1 MTEIFKNGSIK
12 KRGWRGFSII
22 LSSFLLILLFSACTS
37 GQYSPESLNAT
48 VEQLASTGIVLT
60 LTALSTATFIP
71 SDTPTVTPQPTA
83 TTMLAALPTDT
94 TTPFPIAVTYAPT
107 WTPYGQ
113 QQATDFI
120 DSKTDKVDKNAP
132 LFLDNESGEEIHF
145 IIVSPV
151 YADYTFTGSF
161 SLILAENTYH
171 YRAWIGK
178 HGPINGS
185 FSITN
190 GDKHVLTFYKDK
202 IHFST
207 P

>member
-1 MTEIFKNGSIK
+1 MKTLKNRLFENGTWK
-12 KRGWRGFSII
+12 NF
-22 LSSFLLILLFSACTS
+22 SFLFSSLLLVLLFSACTF
-37 GQYSPESLNAT
+37 GQYSPESLDAT
-48 VEQLASTGIVLT
+48 VEQVAATGIVLT
-60 LTALSTATFIP
+60 LTALPSGTFVP
-71 SDTPTVTPQPTA
+71 SNTPTVTLQPTS
-83 TTMLAALPTDT
+83 TPMPTILPTDT
-94 TTPFPIAVTYAPT
+94 ITPFPVIYAPT

-132 LFLDNESGEEIHF
+132 LLLDNESGEEIHF
-145 IIVSPV
+145 IILTPV
-151 YADYTFTGSF
+151 YADYTFTKSF
-161 SLILAENTYH
+161 SLILAENTYQ

-178 HGPINGS
+178 LGPFNGS

>member
-1 MTEIFKNGSIK
+1 MEILKNRLFQK
-12 KRGWRGFSII
+12 NAWRNLSFI
-22 LSSFLLILLFSACTS
+22 LSTLLLILLFSACTF

-48 VEQLASTGIVLT
+48 VEQVAATGIVLT
-60 LTALSTATFIP
+60 LTALPTATLVP
-71 SDTPTVTPQPTA
+71 SDTPTVTLQPTSTITS
-83 TTMLAALPTDT
+83 TTLPTDT
-94 TTPFPIAVTYAPT
+94 PTPFPTVAIYAPT

-113 QQATDFI
+113 LQATDFI

-132 LFLDNESGEEIHF
+132 LLLDNESGEEVHF
-145 IIVSPV
+145 IILSPV
-151 YADYTFTGSF
+151 YVEYTFTKSF
-161 SLILAENTYH
+161 SLILAEDVYQ

-178 HGPINGS
+178 RGPLSGS